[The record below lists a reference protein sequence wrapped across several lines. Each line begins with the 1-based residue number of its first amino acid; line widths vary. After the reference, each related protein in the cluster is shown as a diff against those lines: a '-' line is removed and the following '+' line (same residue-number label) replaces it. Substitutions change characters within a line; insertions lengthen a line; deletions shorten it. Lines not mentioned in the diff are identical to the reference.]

1 MGMMAHVKV
10 VATKDAK
17 ALEAAAPLL
26 ERDDPKGS
34 VDPGGARAY
43 AVLDHGSIELARLRY
58 RLKDTPIRI
67 AEQAFTA
74 GGKAIPAGSF
84 IVEGSAYEKLRAEA
98 VPLGL
103 TVVALDSQP
112 TVPTHEAAAPRV
124 AVYSTWGSTQNV
136 GWVRYAFDQY
146 ATPYSL
152 IFKDDVR
159 KGRLRARYDVIVVPS
174 QGRNSRALV
183 WDVPM
188 RGKPLAYEKTARYR
202 YLGDYG
208 ASPDIR
214 GGMGL
219 EGLEALRQFV
229 QEGGVLVTLGDSS
242 AMPAD
247 FGIAPDVQAAPAS
260 KDFYAPGP
268 IVQARITKPGNP
280 IFYGYDETSFP
291 VRWATNSLFA
301 VPETRRDEVLMEFP
315 GSKAGVLSG
324 LMTAPDEIKHRPAII
339 DQPLGQGRILMFA
352 TNPIYRD
359 QTFGEYRM
367 LYNALFNYRQLGLG
381 TELPA
386 PAGDDAA
393 DAATDAGESK
403 PAD

>member
-1 MGMMAHVKV
+1 M
-10 VATKDAK
+10 
-17 ALEAAAPLL
+17 
-26 ERDDPKGS
+26 
-34 VDPGGARAY
+34 
-43 AVLDHGSIELARLRY
+43 ARLRY

-67 AEQAFTA
+67 AERAFAA
-74 GGKAIPAGSF
+74 GGRTVPAGSF
-84 IVEGSAYEKLRAEA
+84 IVDGAAYAKLKDA
-98 VPLGL
+98 VIPLGL
-103 TVVALDSQP
+103 TAVALEAQP

-136 GWVRYAFDQY
+136 GWVRYAFDEY

-159 KGRLRARYDVIVVPS
+159 KGRLRARYDVIIVPS

-183 WDVPM
+183 WDIPM

-202 YLGDYG
+202 FLGDYG
-208 ASPDIR
+208 ASPDVR

-229 QEGGVLVTLGDSS
+229 EEGGVLITLGDSS

-247 FGIAPDVQAAPAS
+247 FGIAPDVQVAPAP

-268 IVQARITKPGNP
+268 IVEAKITKPGNP
-280 IFYGYDETSFP
+280 VFYGYDDLSFP
-291 VRWATNSLFA
+291 VRWATNALFA
-301 VPETRRDEVLMEFP
+301 VPDTRRDDVLMEFP
-315 GSKAGVLSG
+315 GGKPGVLSG
-324 LMTAPDEIKHRPAII
+324 LMTAPDEVKHRPAII
-339 DQPLGQGRILMFA
+339 DQPLGEGRILMFA

-381 TELPA
+381 TEVPAQAEDETTDA
-386 PAGDDAA
+386 PADAVEKA
-393 DAATDAGESK
+393 SD
-403 PAD
+403 